1 MTNEFGS
8 GFCDRQRGGFC
19 RTGTSA
25 PAGRPPSED
34 AARIGLGA
42 RGVWNSATCAASGM
56 RFPSPFEEAEHEPD
70 RQARS
75 EMPVTCLPA
84 SLRALAVSSSARV
97 HRSLVHRWFQGWGL
111 GQIVAMRQASLRA
124 TAPMMTILLHPPGS
138 EGGRPIKWTVRR
150 PAGKPGSPPHATA
163 DQRDEVHVLLPDLI
177 DDLGQASGQG
187 HAGDLHALALLHGPE
202 PGA

>member
-1 MTNEFGS
+1 MVPLPPEHIELLMCLRECSGSFRGACFG
-8 GFCDRQRGGFC
+8 GVLAV
-19 RTGTSA
+19 SA
-25 PAGRPPSED
+25 KLLRHLVKTWS
-34 AARIGLGA
+34 RLKQ
-42 RGVWNSATCAASGM
+42 
-56 RFPSPFEEAEHEPD
+56 F
-70 RQARS
+70 RS
-75 EMPVTCLPA
+75 RSRSRSLATCLPA
-84 SLRALAVSSSARV
+84 SLRALAVSSSTRV
-97 HRSLVHRWFQGWGL
+97 HRSLVHRWFQGWGV

-138 EGGRPIKWTVRR
+138 EGGCPIKWTVRR